1 MVKHFKEILIGTFIG
16 VIITISLLA
25 ANYYSNIEKNV
36 HYMEMYGY
44 ELQDGEWVKENE

>member
-1 MVKHFKEILIGTFIG
+1 MKHLKEMLAGAVVG
-16 VIITISLLA
+16 VLVTVFLLA
-25 ANYYSNIEKNV
+25 ANYYTNIDKDA

>member
-1 MVKHFKEILIGTFIG
+1 MKHLKEMLVGVFIG
-16 VIITISLLA
+16 ILVTVFMLA
-25 ANYYSNIEKNV
+25 ANYYSNIEKNA

>member
-1 MVKHFKEILIGTFIG
+1 MKLLKEILVDAVVG
-16 VIITISLLA
+16 VLVTVFLLA

>member
-1 MVKHFKEILIGTFIG
+1 MKHLKEMLVGSIIGTLVMVF
-16 VIITISLLA
+16 LLA
-25 ANYYSNIEKNV
+25 SNYYSNIEKNA

>member
-1 MVKHFKEILIGTFIG
+1 MKHLKEMLVGAFIG
-16 VIITISLLA
+16 ILVTVFLLA
-25 ANYYSNIEKNV
+25 ANYYTNIDKDA